1 METLFFFCLAMMM
14 GHGGLGVLSAVPCTV
29 SYLGTCIMFVFV
41 VCISHLIAKREP
53 KSNSQRWP
61 RSAAVV
67 PPAARP
73 PRRRAVGWVW
83 CCAGGFQ
90 RFRRGCVDL
99 SSFFKKMAM
108 VISHGGFV
116 ALSLY
121 CGPPP
126 GRKAKRRS
134 SKKKAA
140 PKRRRSRRRRRSKK
154 GGDDDN

>member
-1 METLFFFCLAMMM
+1 MLFGHVYHVCVCCL
-14 GHGGLGVLSAVPCTV
+14 
-29 SYLGTCIMFVFV
+29 
-41 VCISHLIAKREP
+41 HLPSDSKARTQVEFPEMAPKR
-53 KSNSQRWP
+53 
-61 RSAAVV
+61 
-67 PPAARP
+67 
-73 PRRRAVGWVW
+73 RRRASRRKAAPKKGRRVGGSGIVQ
-83 CCAGGFQ
+83 GDFSVLDVVVSIFH
-90 RFRRGCVDL
+90 R
-99 SSFFKKMAM
+99 SSKKMAM

>member
-1 METLFFFCLAMMM
+1 MLFGHVYHVCVCCL
-14 GHGGLGVLSAVPCTV
+14 
-29 SYLGTCIMFVFV
+29 
-41 VCISHLIAKREP
+41 HLPSDSKARTQVEFPEMAPKR
-53 KSNSQRWP
+53 
-61 RSAAVV
+61 
-67 PPAARP
+67 
-73 PRRRAVGWVW
+73 RRRASRRKAAPKKGRRVGGSGIVQ
-83 CCAGGFQ
+83 GDFSVLDVVVSIFH
-90 RFRRGCVDL
+90 R
-99 SSFFKKMAM
+99 SFKKNMAM

-121 CGPPP
+121 CCPPP